1 MSRKDNT
8 YTHKCGIT
16 ATWLDV
22 EICFDMDGTLVDLYG
37 VDNWLSMLEAEDPTP
52 YMVARPMFRLSG
64 LARRLNNLQKRG
76 ATITIITWTAKN
88 STSRYQRMVAARK
101 REWLKKHM
109 PSVKWDRIVIIPY
122 GTSKAAAVDR
132 TAAILFDDDEKVRD
146 SWGDDWEM
154 VAYPPNMIAEVLGR
168 L

>member
-37 VDNWLSMLEAEDPTP
+37 VDNWLDMLEAEDTTP
-52 YMVARPMFRLSG
+52 YKVAAPMVRLAS
-64 LARRLNNLQKRG
+64 LARRLNNLQERG
-76 ATITIITWTAKN
+76 AILKVISWTAKN
-88 STSRYQRMVAARK
+88 GSPAYNRRVAAQK
-101 REWLKKHM
+101 RAWLKKHM
-109 PSVKWDRIVIIPY
+109 PSVKWNRIAIIPY
-122 GTSKAAAVDR
+122 GSNKAEEVER
-132 TAAILFDDDEKVRD
+132 TAAILFDDDSRVREA
-146 SWGDDWEM
+146 WGDDWEM
-154 VAYPPNMIAEVLGR
+154 MAYPPEMINEVLGR